1 MLLTNFHP
9 QTNAATTFKFLF
21 NFKHGREEKVGLFWH
36 SGRRNY
42 VIANKVRSLKLHLN
56 RDRARVGWAVWVAR
70 AGQVCF
76 RGNNKPLSEG
86 GETRE
91 PGLATYQHT
100 VLSALEKF
108 GGKLPRTQWESSVPN
123 RLCQNTSWFSV
134 GHKKSNFP
142 LLKYSFHLC
151 YGAVISWI

>member
-1 MLLTNFHP
+1 MLIKTLFVPEILIDDCQQELKVPAINKMGSISRSQQSLMLLTNFHP
-9 QTNAATTFKFLF
+9 QTNASTTFKFLF

-56 RDRARVGWAVWVAR
+56 RDRARGSEGGLAQATGAARAVWVAL
-70 AGQVCF
+70 AVQVCF

-91 PGLATYQHT
+91 PPWLARPHT
-100 VLSALEKF
+100 STRYC
-108 GGKLPRTQWESSVPN
+108 LP
-123 RLCQNTSWFSV
+123 
-134 GHKKSNFP
+134 
-142 LLKYSFHLC
+142 
-151 YGAVISWI
+151 